1 MNRKIIL
8 ATVCTIIILGIG
20 LSIVQNMQ
28 DASMYSDV
36 FAVDAVFYPDKKI
49 VEITYDDSTKKTT
62 HIVLEILG
70 MEPSFQKTFDTPTFS
85 LTVPFDGE
93 PKYGWRSMPVTFVV
107 NHEDYGMVGIK
118 IDIHDVDSPTG
129 NAIFSRL

>member
-8 ATVCTIIILGIG
+8 STVCTIVVLGIG

-28 DASMYSDV
+28 DSSMYYDV

-49 VEITYDDSTKKTT
+49 VEITYDDNTEKTT
-62 HIVLEILG
+62 RVVLEILG
-70 MEPSFQKTFDTPTFS
+70 MEPSFQKTFDTFKFS
-85 LTVPFDGE
+85 LAVPFDDE

-107 NHEDYGMVGIK
+107 YHEDYGKVGIK
-118 IDIHDVDSPTG
+118 IDIHNAGSPAG